1 MPRLLLPRFVTVP
14 ALATSC
20 QTILS
25 ASSLLQCPTMLR
37 PYLRCVIRFE
47 NPSSISEFPALSRCF
62 SLRATLSFTTNLTN
76 LTHRVTVSRRILA
89 SYMHAHASIT
99 GSRRNFVA
107 LYTSNV
113 LRYVYEEPEFR
124 WVLLARVTNE
134 AEKKTLTERRH
145 VNAKTVTREMFCTCV
160 F

>member
-14 ALATSC
+14 AFATSC
-20 QTILS
+20 QTILF

-37 PYLRCVIRFE
+37 LYLRCVKRFE

-62 SLRATLSFTTNLTN
+62 SLRATLSFTTN

-99 GSRRNFVA
+99 GSRRNFVV

-124 WVLLARVTNE
+124 WIVLARVTNG
-134 AEKKTLTERRH
+134 AEKKP
-145 VNAKTVTREMFCTCV
+145 
-160 F
+160 